1 MNEQFF
7 VTSPDDE
14 EYLNACAEIIHNI
27 DIPFTEERMF
37 DLLQIK
43 KRWGRGS
50 LESINHCGRVSDSY
64 YDGDGCLDFYKW
76 KQIYDLG
83 FTTHITDI
91 LDLTEELRELD
102 RRLFDLKG
110 SRTVANLYF
119 TKGSTSRRVS
129 FPPHNHDYH
138 VIVKPLYGSCLW
150 QVGEETKEYG
160 PGDLIMVPYG
170 TVHCVHESKELRL
183 SLTVNLTG

>member
-1 MNEQFF
+1 MG
-7 VTSPDDE
+7 
-14 EYLNACAEIIHNI
+14 
-27 DIPFTEERMF
+27 
-37 DLLQIK
+37 
-43 KRWGRGS
+43 KRIFRNDQS
-50 LESINHCGRVSDSY
+50 LWKSFDSY

-119 TKGSTSRRVS
+119 TKGTTSRRVS
-129 FPPHNHDYH
+129 FSTQPRLSCNCGT
-138 VIVKPLYGSCLW
+138 IVRILFGY
-150 QVGEETKEYG
+150 VGEETKEYG
-160 PGDLIMVPYG
+160 LMI
-170 TVHCVHESKELRL
+170 
-183 SLTVNLTG
+183 